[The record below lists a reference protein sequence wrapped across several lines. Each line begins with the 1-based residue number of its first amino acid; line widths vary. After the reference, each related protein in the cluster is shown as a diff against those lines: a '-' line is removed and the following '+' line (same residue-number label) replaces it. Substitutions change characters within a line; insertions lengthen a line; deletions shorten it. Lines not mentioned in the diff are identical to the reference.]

1 MGLYG
6 FVPILSMSPLQN
18 ASLIKN
24 NNVQILPNNLAFH
37 DLRHQKTGSVN
48 YRLLLGMGKNFIPT
62 PRYTTSINDIEPQL
76 EQFERLVK
84 LRVFFAGEESDEPL
98 SKLRLNSKWVPP
110 PGCIPGEVLR
120 RLAAFRQS
128 LKTLFKR
135 RKGIPN
141 LNPAQ
146 RYILWKLQ
154 RERSPLSIV
163 TDKNCGLGTIEREPY
178 VKDMFVHH
186 LNDQSTY
193 KPLSKEEA
201 YEDIYLLKAKLEDWI
216 EEYEVSLGTDVAK
229 YLKHHLE
236 KCKDYFSFAYQLYKI
251 HKTQLTTRAI
261 MSGSG
266 SLLHNLGY
274 WITEQLRPVTLSMPT
289 VLKSSYDLKE
299 KIVSLNLPPNARC
312 FTCDCKKLYPS
323 INTKAALDV
332 IEDYLHDNN
341 NLFDYDADAL
351 VDALRL
357 LMENLYFRFGD
368 VYYKQI
374 SGSAMGVPPAPD
386 YANIFY
392 GIHELAFL
400 PEFEE
405 FLAAY
410 HRFIDDIFGIWIPH
424 SDPAIDKDRWNCF
437 KATVNGYYDLEW
449 VFVERSKQVDFM
461 DLTITITDG
470 KISTNTFRPLLL
482 IHQEWQEA

>member
-1 MGLYG
+1 MGRYG

-84 LRVFFAGEESDEPL
+84 LRVFYAGEENDEPL

-110 PGCIPGEVLR
+110 SGFIPREVLR

-201 YEDIYLLKAKLEDWI
+201 YEDIYLLKAKLEEWI
-216 EEYEVSLGTDVAK
+216 EEYKVSLGTDVVR
-229 YLKHHLE
+229 YLKYHLG

-323 INTKAALDV
+323 IKTKAVLDV
-332 IEDYLHDNN
+332 IEDYLHDTNN
-341 NLFDYDADAL
+341 MFDYDADAL